1 MDLEKNKKIQELSF
15 YVKKKLFVRSFVVYF
30 IIYTYWFFN
39 RFVNDHQIS
48 NPVLV
53 WDKVSIQS
61 IALFR
66 FTAETWLVFA
76 PALFIWHLGLL
87 RLGVV
92 SLLSANRVKV
102 RIYLN
107 KHQVINWFIKKLL
120 FRLCIANIKQR
131 FEKNRPTYNTLKTYR
146 ANTTLKGHV
155 HDFGQTLN
163 GIYIKPIVTKNM
175 ARALFT

>member
-1 MDLEKNKKIQELSF
+1 MDLEKNKKNPRIIILCK
-15 YVKKKLFVRSFVVYF
+15 KKKLFVRSFVAYF

-53 WDKVSIQS
+53 RDKVSIQS

-76 PALFIWHLGLL
+76 PALFIRHLGLL

-131 FEKNRPTYNTLKTYR
+131 FEKNLPTYNTLK
-146 ANTTLKGHV
+146 NLSC
-155 HDFGQTLN
+155 
-163 GIYIKPIVTKNM
+163 
-175 ARALFT
+175 

>member
-15 YVKKKLFVRSFVVYF
+15 YVKKNYLSVLLLFISS
-30 IIYTYWFFN
+30 YTYWFFN

-61 IALFR
+61 ISLFR

-76 PALFIWHLGLL
+76 PALFIRHLGLL

-107 KHQVINWFIKKLL
+107 KHQVIDWFIKKLL

-131 FEKNRPTYNTLKTYR
+131 FEKNLPTYNTLK
-146 ANTTLKGHV
+146 NLSC
-155 HDFGQTLN
+155 
-163 GIYIKPIVTKNM
+163 
-175 ARALFT
+175 